1 MNKKGFSLVEL
12 VVVIAIMAVLIGV
25 LVPTLIVHIENAR
38 QQKDTSAMSEVAQ
51 AVKNSMLLAPVY
63 EEVCDMVDENHI
75 LTIHFVQ
82 ENGYIDIENN
92 NTMGPNLKKELINV
106 IGNTVKI
113 SSREFLQPFCLPER
127 GDRAEQ
133 QCHAEIAFGPQTRC
147 VGRPRRGQVL
157 LPLLPRQ
164 VQDRDDLRS
173 GALSWQ
179 PQRQRLVGG
188 RHLLQQRTPSG
199 HDAPSGARL
208 PALAV
213 GLLS

>member
-113 SSREFLQPFCLPER
+113 SSREFLQPFWSYDVIINLNYP
-127 GDRAEQ
+127 
-133 QCHAEIAFGPQTRC
+133 
-147 VGRPRRGQVL
+147 
-157 LPLLPRQ
+157 
-164 VQDRDDLRS
+164 
-173 GALSWQ
+173 
-179 PQRQRLVGG
+179 
-188 RHLLQQRTPSG
+188 
-199 HDAPSGARL
+199 DARIDNGWVDSRN
-208 PALAV
+208 
-213 GLLS
+213 